1 MSNNTEIQNFPSR
14 SNESGFTLLEAVVA
28 IAILTIGLIGTA
40 AAVTYALQF
49 SAISQNVTKSKLLLM
64 ASIEQIESL
73 RNSRRLE
80 YKQIANVGTV
90 NNTDTVNN
98 FSGFSTD
105 LQPIFETPGADGV
118 FGTPDDSV
126 SPGADGNYGTSDD
139 VAATPVAQY
148 SRQIIITELS
158 ASIKKVEVIVRYPGK
173 GGTLGEIAG
182 VSYLNDDARM
192 TR

>member
-1 MSNNTEIQNFPSR
+1 MSNKTEVQNLSR
-14 SNESGFTLLEAVVA
+14 RNDESGFTLLEAVVA
-28 IAILTIGLIGTA
+28 IAILTIGLVGTA

-49 SAISQNVTKSKLLLM
+49 SAISENVTKSKLLLM

-80 YKQIANVGTV
+80 YKQIANTGAV
-90 NNTDTVNN
+90 NNGGTANN
-98 FSGFSTD
+98 FSGFSTNF
-105 LQPIFETPGADGV
+105 QPIFETPGADGV
-118 FGTPDDSV
+118 FGTPDDSLAA
-126 SPGADGNYGTSDD
+126 GADGIHGTPDD
-139 VAATPVAQY
+139 VPAQSMPQY

-158 ASIKKVEVIVRYPGK
+158 GSIKKVQVLVRYPGK
-173 GGTLGEIAG
+173 GGTIGEIAG

>member
-1 MSNNTEIQNFPSR
+1 MSNNTEIQNFPAR
-14 SNESGFTLLEAVVA
+14 SNESGFTLLESIVA
-28 IAILTIGLIGTA
+28 IAILTIGLVGTA

-64 ASIEQIESL
+64 ASVEQIESL

-80 YKQIANVGTV
+80 YKQIANAGAV
-90 NNTDTVNN
+90 NNTDVVNT

-105 LQPIFETPGADGV
+105 YLPIYETPGADGV
-118 FGTPDDSV
+118 FGTADDTI
-126 SPGADGNYGTSDD
+126 SPGADGNYGTADD
-139 VAATPVAQY
+139 GPAQALPQY
-148 SRQIIITELS
+148 ARQIIITELS
-158 ASIKKVEVIVRYPGK
+158 GSIKKVQVNVRYPGK
-173 GGTLGEIAG
+173 GDTLGEISG

>member
-28 IAILTIGLIGTA
+28 IAILTIGLVGTA

-64 ASIEQIESL
+64 ASVEQIESL

-80 YKQIANVGTV
+80 YKQIANVGAV
-90 NNTDTVNN
+90 NNTDTVNT
-98 FSGFSTD
+98 FSGFGTD
-105 LQPIFETPGADGV
+105 FQPIFETPGADGV
-118 FGTPDDSV
+118 FGTADDST
-126 SPGADGNYGTSDD
+126 SAGADGNYGTADD
-139 VAATPVAQY
+139 VPAQAMPQY
-148 SRQIIITELS
+148 MRQIIITQLS
-158 ASIKKVEVIVRYPGK
+158 GSIKKVQVTVRYPGK
-173 GGTLGEIAG
+173 GDTLGEITG

>member
-1 MSNNTEIQNFPSR
+1 MSNKTEVRNFTLKSDQ
-14 SNESGFTLLEAVVA
+14 SGFTLLEAVVA
-28 IAILTIGLIGTA
+28 IAILTIGLVGTA

-49 SAISQNVTKSKLLLM
+49 SAISENVTKSKLLLM

-80 YKQIANVGTV
+80 YKQIANIGAV
-90 NNTDTVNN
+90 NNADAANA

-105 LQPIFETPGADGV
+105 FQPIFETPGADGV
-118 FGTPDDSV
+118 FGTPDDANAA
-126 SPGADGNYGTSDD
+126 GADGIFGTADD
-139 VAATPVAQY
+139 VPASSMPQY

-158 ASIKKVEVIVRYPGK
+158 GSIKKVQVLVRYPGK
-173 GGTLGEIAG
+173 GDTTGEISG